1 MASLQNCLV
10 EVRER
15 LEQAVEQLHL
25 PPWPATAAQAHP
37 PASAI
42 LARRFGRGLRLL
54 AGVAAFEGVLAREHL
69 VSIAMDKLVNR
80 QVRLRPVW
88 IPGASLCVCHQAFTS

>member
-1 MASLQNCLV
+1 M

-15 LEQAVEQLHL
+15 LEEAVEQLHL
-25 PPWPATAAQAHP
+25 PPWPAAAAQAHP

-42 LARRFGRGLRLL
+42 LGQRFGKGLRLL
-54 AGVAAFEGVLAREHL
+54 AAVASFEGVLAREHL

-80 QVRLRPVW
+80 QVLCRLGFLRRPHGLH
-88 IPGASLCVCHQAFTS
+88 IE